1 MTLKNGHFPL
11 FLLNLTE
18 FHHFQ
23 ALGTKLAEYTAE
35 AIRMKKHDDVL
46 SIYLKEINSIPLLT
60 REEEIELSQKAK
72 NGDKAARDKMIKA
85 NLRFVVRVA
94 KKYQNHGLD
103 LSDLISEGNI
113 GLINAIE
120 KFEPSRGYHFIS
132 YAVWWINQ
140 SILKAVSEKSRAIR
154 LPLNRA
160 NELVRIEYASN
171 LINGTL
177 SESEEVEQI
186 ADMLNMPESKV
197 RELLA
202 ISNGMVSLDAKVSAS
217 ENDNSVVGD
226 YYEDE
231 TYARPEEHTVEVAL
245 KDDVDS
251 LLKTLRPN
259 EQKVIRLRYGLNG
272 YKPMSL
278 QEIGEEC
285 NLTKERVRQIEKKAI
300 FRLQNPSRIKRLE
313 GYLAA

>member
-1 MTLKNGHFPL
+1 
-11 FLLNLTE
+11 
-18 FHHFQ
+18 
-23 ALGTKLAEYTAE
+23 
-35 AIRMKKHDDVL
+35 MKKHDDVL
-46 SIYLKEINSIPLLT
+46 SMYLKEINKVPLLT
-60 REEEIELSQKAK
+60 REEEIELSKKAK
-72 NGDKAARDKMIKA
+72 KGDKVARDKMIKA

-103 LSDLISEGNI
+103 LTDLISEGNI

-140 SILKAVSEKSRAIR
+140 SILKALSEKSRAIR

-177 SESEEVEQI
+177 SETEEIEQI
-186 ADMLNMPESKV
+186 SQMLNMPESRV

-202 ISNGMVSLDAKVSAS
+202 ISNGPISLDSKAS
-217 ENDNSVVGD
+217 SSESDNSVVGD
-226 YYEDE
+226 YFEDE
-231 TYARPEEHTVEVAL
+231 TYDRPDEATMQKAL
-245 KDDVDS
+245 KHDMNKILDT
-251 LLKTLRPN
+251 LKPN
-259 EQKVIRLRYGLNG
+259 EAKVIRLRYGLNG

-300 FRLQNPSRIKRLE
+300 FRLQNPTRMKRLD

>member
-1 MTLKNGHFPL
+1 M
-11 FLLNLTE
+11 
-18 FHHFQ
+18 
-23 ALGTKLAEYTAE
+23 
-35 AIRMKKHDDVL
+35 KHDDVL
-46 SIYLKEINSIPLLT
+46 TMYLKEINKVPLLT
-60 REEEIELSQKAK
+60 REEEVELAQKAK
-72 NGDKAARDKMIKA
+72 NGDKAARDKIIKA
-85 NLRFVVRVA
+85 NLRFVVKVA

-103 LSDLISEGNI
+103 LTDLISEGNI
-113 GLINAIE
+113 GLMTAIE
-120 KFEPSRGYHFIS
+120 KFEPERGYHFIS

-140 SILKAVSEKSRAIR
+140 AILKAVSEKSRAIR

-186 ADMLNMPESKV
+186 SQMLNMPQTRV
-197 RELLA
+197 RELLS
-202 ISNGMVSLDAKVSAS
+202 ISNGMISLDAKNSS
-217 ENDNSVVGD
+217 KESDNSLIGD
-226 YYEDE
+226 YFEDNTYEG
-231 TYARPEEHTVEVAL
+231 PEASTVNKAL
-245 KDDVDS
+245 KADMNK
-251 LLKTLRPN
+251 LLKTLKPN
-259 EQKVIRLRYGLNG
+259 EAKVIRLRYGLNG
-272 YKPMSL
+272 LKPMSL